1 MGANSVT
8 RTYDGKLSAQELKRE
23 FAADQDQ
30 CRFENGSSYS
40 GEIGMLQGL
49 VIEAQTFPS
58 VDEAASYILDKA
70 EKWGAG
76 IAVKARNIRTERIG
90 LPTFGGERPARRS
103 GGLSYLVKEGSVW
116 TGSACIDQLP
126 VCVPADQLSP
136 TERDRLR
143 KLFREAQSIKDAL
156 REEERSFNAL
166 LSVLRDTDQPCP
178 PLAKLK
184 AVRARLAKLKRL
196 EPKASAKLKAL
207 DSKLEE
213 KLYEKRTVDDGDVWV
228 VGGWASS

>member
-8 RTYDGKLSAQELKRE
+8 RTYNGNLSAQELKRE
-23 FAADQDQ
+23 FAADQDV
-30 CRFENGSSYS
+30 CRHENGSSYS
-40 GEIGMLQGL
+40 GEIGMLRGL
-49 VIEAQTFPS
+49 DIESQTFPS
-58 VDEAASYILDKA
+58 VDEASSYILNKA

-76 IAVKARNIRTERIG
+76 IAVKARNIRTEDIG
-90 LPTFGGERPARRS
+90 LPTFGGERPAQRS
-103 GGLSYLVKEGSVW
+103 GGKSYLVKDGSVW

-126 VCVPADQLSP
+126 VCVPADQLPP
-136 TERDRLR
+136 TERDKLR
-143 KLFREAQSIKDAL
+143 KLFKEAQSVKDAL
-156 REEERSFNAL
+156 RENERSFRDL
-166 LSVLRDTDQPCP
+166 LFVLQDTDQPCP

-196 EPKASAKLKAL
+196 KAKASAKLKAL

-228 VGGWASS
+228 IGGWASS